1 MPPAGQT
8 RPASRQPTYHHPA
21 VQAFYSWIKEPRI
34 KQPRVATAQDK
45 DTVGLDDFI
54 PAGEVQEYF
63 RKEPPRLTAILAAL
77 FGSEDSRWRGRVSEI
92 VTSYSVVFAILV
104 FIGHGE
110 YILNFLPH
118 ETLGDDRLPFETR
131 PNKFPW
137 APSDSVELFD
147 RFQQAQSRF
156 CAVRFNRSTTPEF
169 DDSRPMPYLSKELL
183 DEGGSAKVYKV
194 QIHAAHDMLQ
204 TSTVNVS
211 LEYMTPTLDHTFKS

>member
-1 MPPAGQT
+1 MASGGQ
-8 RPASRQPTYHHPA
+8 ASRQSTYHHPA
-21 VQAFYSWIKEPRI
+21 IQAFCTWIKEPRI
-34 KQPRVATAQDK
+34 KQPCVAIARDK

-63 RKEPPRLTAILAAL
+63 RKEPARLTAILAAS
-77 FGSEDSRWRGRVSEI
+77 FGSQDNRWRGRTKEI
-92 VTSYSVVFAILV
+92 VNSYSVVFAILV

-131 PNKFPW
+131 PHKFPCT
-137 APSDSVELFD
+137 PSDSVQLFD

-156 CAVRFNRSTTPEF
+156 CAVNFKRNTTPEF

-194 QIHAAHDMLQ
+194 QIHAAHDLLQ
-204 TSTVNVS
+204 AATANVS
-211 LEYMTPTLDHTFKS
+211 LEYLPPNFDHTLKS